1 MKIKLEQHKNNE
13 DPTSTG
19 RRELIGYGR
28 NIFMGYL
35 NKENDNKVRNLA
47 LPGNISVDV
56 STLQ

>member
-1 MKIKLEQHKNNE
+1 MEQHKNNE

-35 NKENDNKVRNLA
+35 NKENDNKVK
-47 LPGNISVDV
+47 NISAFTGGFHKTF
-56 STLQ
+56 S